1 MMKKLKSDA
10 EQQGN
15 NWLKNFVALKQR
27 THIKLGGEKQG
38 NNRINI

>member
-15 NWLKNFVALKQR
+15 NWFKIFVALKQR
-27 THIKLGGEKQG
+27 THIKLSGEKQG